1 MNDLIPPIK
10 ERTSKQLLNIASS
23 PEGWREDA
31 VAQTLEELKSRNIS
45 EDKINHARHSS
56 KQKIK
61 LEELG
66 KAKESYT
73 ILDFLYNPLAT
84 FFEIV
89 FSWELRKDGFERK
102 ANQQLWLRPIFLLVI
117 IIAIIYLANN

>member
-1 MNDLIPPIK
+1 MNELIPPIK
-10 ERTSKQLLNIASS
+10 ERTSKHLLNIAAS

-31 VAQTLEELKSRNIS
+31 VAQALEELKSRNIL
-45 EDKINHARHSS
+45 EVKINQARHSS
-56 KQKIK
+56 KQKI
-61 LEELG
+61 ELG
-66 KAKESYT
+66 KAKESYS

-89 FSWELRKDGFERK
+89 ISWELRKDGFERK